1 MTIPVTQLLYQAA
14 ITPTV
19 TNISPRRGSTAGGTL
34 ITLTVVGLPS
44 GIDVDGAAVRIAG
57 LPCKVQSVTVSEVT
71 CLTASYG
78 VTSVAK
84 PGSGP
89 VRLTLLATGTAAAT
103 SNATYEYIDLWS
115 RYTTWGGNY
124 IDGVRNTIPGLET
137 TGDSIWIQTGQRILL
152 DCDIKVY
159 MLIVQG
165 SLEFDRKDITLDANY
180 IFIMGGSF
188 VVGTE
193 AEPFLHQAVITLHGS
208 PVSQEIPVY
217 GAKSLS
223 CRFCTLDLHG
233 RPLLHGRTHTKLNQT
248 APKGATE
255 LWLTEPVDWAV
266 DSHVLLTSTAANGAL
281 PAHPVV

>member
-1 MTIPVTQLLYQAA
+1 
-14 ITPTV
+14 
-19 TNISPRRGSTAGGTL
+19 
-34 ITLTVVGLPS
+34 
-44 GIDVDGAAVRIAG
+44 
-57 LPCKVQSVTVSEVT
+57 
-71 CLTASYG
+71 
-78 VTSVAK
+78 
-84 PGSGP
+84 
-89 VRLTLLATGTAAAT
+89 
-103 SNATYEYIDLWS
+103 
-115 RYTTWGGNY
+115 
-124 IDGVRNTIPGLET
+124 
-137 TGDSIWIQTGQRILL
+137 
-152 DCDIKVY
+152 

-193 AEPFLHQAVITLHGS
+193 AKPFLHQATITLHGS

-266 DSHVLLTSTAANGAL
+266 DSQVLLTSTAANGAL
-281 PAHPVV
+281 PPHPV